1 MMKNGNMGFVRV
13 ATAVPAIRVADVAY
27 NLEQIVSLLK
37 SADHEQVEIVVFQE
51 LTLTGCTCGDLF
63 FQQTL
68 LEKAEQALQKLLDVS
83 VDLNV
88 IGIVGMPLLFNG
100 LLYNVAVVFHKG
112 RIYGVVPK
120 SCTQNIR
127 EVNEQRW
134 FSVGS
139 TISENA
145 EINLCGQQV
154 VIDSNMLFRTKT
166 TCFAIEFGS
175 DLYAVVSPS
184 SYHVLNGAEIIF
196 NLSAV
201 SEMAGSFD
209 FEKRIEQQALRC
221 MSGYVCA
228 STGFGESSTDFV
240 FGGKTLIF
248 ENDQM
253 LDSTSCFELE
263 NKLSFTEIDVDTIR
277 NLRRAN
283 SAFCSSQSNLLKT
296 VNNIVLINQQ
306 PQSLKNISRKIDAH
320 PFVPSDK
327 EELNEKCEKT
337 FAIQVQGLVT
347 RLNHTHIQKAVIGIS
362 GGLDSTW
369 ALLVAVGVF
378 DKLNIDR
385 KNIIA
390 ITMPGFGTSERT
402 HSNANSLIHKLGV
415 QFREISIKAACLQH
429 FDDIMHEESCHD
441 ITYENVQARERT
453 QILMDVANK
462 ENALV
467 VGTGDMSELALGWAT
482 YNGDHM
488 SMYGVNS
495 GVTKTLIP
503 HLITWYAQAE
513 NVGNSIK
520 EILLD
525 IINTPI
531 SPELLP
537 TNNNGKIAQKTEDL
551 VGPYELHDFFL
562 YHFLKNGNSPQKIQL
577 LAENAFDGVFEKN
590 VIEKWLKNF
599 YRRFFTQQFKRS
611 CLPDG
616 PKVEP
621 ISLSPRGGLVM
632 PSDASN
638 NEWLNFFDKNDE

>member
-1 MMKNGNMGFVRV
+1 MMENRNMGFVRV

-68 LEKAEQALQKLLDVS
+68 LEKSEQALQKLLDVS
-83 VDLNV
+83 ADLNV
-88 IGIVGMPLLFNG
+88 IGIVGMPLSYNS

-112 RIYGVVPK
+112 CICGIVPK
-120 SCTQNIR
+120 SCTKNIR
-127 EVNEQRW
+127 ETNEQRW
-134 FSVGS
+134 FTSGVA
-139 TISENA
+139 IVKDSEM
-145 EINLCGQQV
+145 NLCGQQ
-154 VIDSNMLFRTKT
+154 ITISSNLLFRTAT
-166 TCFAIEFGS
+166 TCFAVEFGS

-196 NLSAV
+196 NLSAI
-201 SEMAGSFD
+201 AKTADFYD
-209 FEKRIEQQALRC
+209 FEERIEQQSLRC
-221 MSGYVCA
+221 ISGYVCA
-228 STGFGESSTDFV
+228 SAGFGESTTDSV
-240 FGGKTLIF
+240 FGGKTMIF
-248 ENDQM
+248 ENGQL
-253 LDSTSCFELE
+253 LDSTSNLDLE

-283 SAFCSSQSNLLKT
+283 SAFCCSKVDPFDIAKPVEVS
-296 VNNIVLINQQ
+296 INQH
-306 PQSLKNISRKIDAH
+306 SLSLNSFSRAIHAH
-320 PFVPSDK
+320 PFIPSTK
-327 EELNEKCEKT
+327 EALALKCKT
-337 FAIQVQGLVT
+337 VYDIQEQGLLT
-347 RLNHTHIQKAVIGIS
+347 RLVHTRIQKVVIGIS

-402 HSNANSLIHKLGV
+402 HSNANSLIRKLGV
-415 QFREISIKAACLQH
+415 QFREINIKAACLQH
-429 FDDIMHEESCHD
+429 FDDIMHDASCHD
-441 ITYENVQARERT
+441 VTYENVQARERT

-462 ENALV
+462 ESALV

-488 SMYGVNS
+488 SMYGVNA
-495 GVTKTLIP
+495 GVVKTLIP
-503 HLITWYAQAE
+503 YLINWYTQVE
-513 NVGNSIK
+513 KIDDSIK

-537 TNNNGKIAQKTEDL
+537 TNDCGKIAQKTEDL

-562 YHFLKNGNSPQKIQL
+562 YHFLKNNSSPQKIQL
-577 LAENAFDGVFEKN
+577 LAERAFDGIFEKR

-616 PKVEP
+616 PKVES

-638 NEWLNFFDKNDE
+638 NEWLNFF